1 MKILVLN
8 AGSSSHKSCFYDI
21 PDDRLPEQ
29 PPEPLWKAQIDWGQ
43 GRAEVNVKAKGQE
56 LKESVAFTA
65 HLPVIEQM
73 LDTLWSGSTQVIA
86 DPSEIQVVGHRV
98 VHGGQDYRDSVRIT
112 AAVKT
117 AIDRLSDL
125 APVHNPIN
133 LEGINA
139 IEAILGNV
147 PQVAVFD
154 TAFHACMPDFAAIYP
169 IPYEWSEQGIR
180 RYGFHGTSHRYCAQK
195 TAQILDKN
203 LEDMKIITCHLG
215 NGCSLAAI
223 RGGHSIY
230 TTMGF
235 TPLDGLM
242 MGNRSGSVD
251 PSILLYMLRQESHT
265 VEQLDQALNQT
276 SGLLGVSGVS
286 NDIRLVTQAAEQG
299 NPRAKLAL
307 DIYIHRLHALIGS
320 LVAILNGVDA
330 IAFTAGVGE
339 NAANIR
345 ASACENFSYM
355 GLKLDL
361 EKNSSHPKNQVISTA
376 DSAVKVL
383 VIHTQENWAIAQECW
398 EILQKL

>member
-8 AGSSSHKSCFYDI
+8 AGSSSQKSSLYDV

-29 PPEPLWKAQIDWGQ
+29 PPDPLWEAQIDWAQ
-43 GRAEVNVKAKGQE
+43 GVAEVNVKAKGQE
-56 LKESVAFTA
+56 LKESTAFESR
-65 HLPVIEQM
+65 LPLMEHM
-73 LDTLWSGSTQVIA
+73 LSTLWNGSTQVIA

-98 VHGGQDYRDSVRIT
+98 VHGGQDYHDSVRIT
-112 AAVKT
+112 AEVKA

-125 APVHNPIN
+125 APAHNPVN

-139 IEAILGNV
+139 IEEIVGNV

-154 TAFHACMPDFAAIYP
+154 TAFHARMPDSAAVYP
-169 IPYEWSEQGIR
+169 VPYEWSERGIR

-195 TAQILDKN
+195 TAHILGKT
-203 LEDMKIITCHLG
+203 LEDLKIITCHLG

-223 RGGHSIY
+223 QGGRSVH

-242 MGNRSGSVD
+242 MGSRSGSVD
-251 PSILLYMLRQESHT
+251 PSILLYMLREEGYT
-265 VEQLDQALNQT
+265 VEKLDHVLNQS

-286 NDIRLVTQAAEQG
+286 NDMRLVTQAAEEG

-307 DIYIHRLHALIGS
+307 DIYLHRLHALIGS
-320 LVAILNGVDA
+320 MVAILNGMDA
-330 IAFTAGVGE
+330 LVFTAGVGE
-339 NAANIR
+339 NAAAIR

-355 GLKLDL
+355 GLKLDP
-361 EKNSSHPKNQVISTA
+361 EKNNGRPRDQVISAEGSKVT
-376 DSAVKVL
+376 VL
-383 VIHTQENWAIAQECW
+383 VIHAQENWAIARECW
-398 EILQKL
+398 EILQK